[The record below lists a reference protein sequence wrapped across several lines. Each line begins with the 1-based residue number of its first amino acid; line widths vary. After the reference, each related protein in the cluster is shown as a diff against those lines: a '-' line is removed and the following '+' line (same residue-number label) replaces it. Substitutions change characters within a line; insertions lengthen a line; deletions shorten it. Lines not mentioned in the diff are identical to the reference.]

1 MRALLNRFKCPIRTV
16 TIIPDPR
23 IDLPSAKFQPHRS
36 CLRTGGGSVCGR
48 A

>member
-1 MRALLNRFKCPIRTV
+1 MRALRNRFKCHIRTV
-16 TIIPDPR
+16 IFIPDPR

-36 CLRTGGGSVCGR
+36 CLRTSGGSVCGR